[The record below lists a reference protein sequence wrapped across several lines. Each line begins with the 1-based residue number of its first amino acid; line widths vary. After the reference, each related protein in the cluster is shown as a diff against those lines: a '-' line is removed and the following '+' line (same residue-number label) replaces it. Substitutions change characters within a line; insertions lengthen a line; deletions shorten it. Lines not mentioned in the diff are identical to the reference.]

1 MNEHGIN
8 ATGAWTIYGTNMA
21 LVIFL
26 IFLPFIVVIS
36 GILFFNIFL
45 RKQITKHINPRP
57 LIDQVYIEA
66 EQTRGDD
73 EDLGSAYVKMKEE

>member
-1 MNEHGIN
+1 ME
-8 ATGAWTIYGTNMA
+8 AWTIYGINMA

-36 GILFFNIFL
+36 GILFFNIYL
-45 RKQITKHINPRP
+45 RKQITKHINLKPV
-57 LIDQVYIEA
+57 IDQAYLEA

-73 EDLGSAYVKMKEE
+73 EDLGSAYIKVKEE